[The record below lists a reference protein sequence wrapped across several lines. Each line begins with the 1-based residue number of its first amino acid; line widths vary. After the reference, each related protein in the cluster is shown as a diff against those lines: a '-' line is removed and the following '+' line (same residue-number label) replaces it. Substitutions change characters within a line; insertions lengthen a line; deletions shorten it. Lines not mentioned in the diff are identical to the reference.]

1 MDGAWQTGSTL
12 QQVGRSQA
20 GFGQH
25 TGFGG
30 HGLHTGLGGHG
41 GGHGLAQTGA
51 HGFGHGGGQAGA
63 HGFGHTG
70 PCSQHDGPLSHVM
83 WMCTQQILSLIF
95 FNRQQSLLQQSTFA
109 CPQHPPIEPP

>member
-1 MDGAWQTGSTL
+1 LGGHGL
-12 QQVGRSQA
+12 
-20 GFGQH
+20 H
-25 TGFGG
+25 TGFGFSQQTGLGG

-41 GGHGLAQTGA
+41 GGQGLQTG
-51 HGFGHGGGQAGA
+51 FGGQAGA

-70 PCSQHDGPLSHVM
+70 PCSQHDFSQVM
-83 WMCTQQILSLIF
+83 WMWMQQILSLIF